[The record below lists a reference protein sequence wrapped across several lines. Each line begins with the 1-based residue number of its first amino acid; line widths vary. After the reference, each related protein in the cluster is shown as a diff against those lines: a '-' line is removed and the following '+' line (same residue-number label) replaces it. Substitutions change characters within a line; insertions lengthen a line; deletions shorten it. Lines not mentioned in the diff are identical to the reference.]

1 MLISK
6 CIVFFANTCIGK
18 KPQLRKRFAKPRF
31 LTVFPVTE
39 IIYNCF
45 FAKPYVMK

>member
-18 KPQLRKRFAKPRF
+18 KTAATQIVCKA
-31 LTVFPVTE
+31 TVFESVSGDRN
-39 IIYNCF
+39 YL
-45 FAKPYVMK
+45 